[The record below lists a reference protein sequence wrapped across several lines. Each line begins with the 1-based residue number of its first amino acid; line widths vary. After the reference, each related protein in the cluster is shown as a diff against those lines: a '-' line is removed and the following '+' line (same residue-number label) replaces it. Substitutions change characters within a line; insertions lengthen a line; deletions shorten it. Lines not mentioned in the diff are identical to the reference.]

1 MFQNADRFGIVVYPS
16 YDNFISYKYS
26 TYDYFSIPTVD
37 TLYSSDLK
45 YTSNFG
51 YFASNH
57 FVGSASYHDSSCD
70 CNGQCDVGYIASTT
84 PLNTFYTV
92 DTSKIPDNYYVTI
105 SNDNTTGD
113 TIYNYTL
120 VNPETGQKDTIQNF
134 ITNNYTFTT
143 NNEGDNSGGGSGGGL
158 GGDVKVGGNVEV
170 GGRVDIGGQVDI
182 NVNVNGS
189 GNGNGNDISNDSEFE
204 GNLNDYIQYIPEVSE
219 GFIDYLK
226 NFFSWL
232 PPPVF
237 GILMLGLIVSVWC
250 RWRGR

>member
-1 MFQNADRFGIVVYPS
+1 MI
-16 YDNFISYKYS
+16 NFNYA
-26 TYDYFSIPTVD
+26 VD
-37 TLYSSDLK
+37 T
-45 YTSNFG
+45 T
-51 YFASNH
+51 
-57 FVGSASYHDSSCD
+57 
-70 CNGQCDVGYIASTT
+70 
-84 PLNTFYTV
+84 
-92 DTSKIPDNYYVTI
+92 KIPDNYYVTI
-105 SNDNTTGD
+105 SNDSSTGD

-120 VNPETGQKDTIQNF
+120 VNPETGQKDTIQNY

-143 NNEGDNSGGGSGGGL
+143 NNEGDTNISGGNNSGGGL
-158 GGDVKVGGNVEV
+158 GGDVTVSGNVEV
-170 GGRVDIGGQVDI
+170 GGKVDIDGKVDI
-182 NVNVNGS
+182 NVNVNSG
-189 GNGNGNDISNDSEFE
+189 GNGSGNDISNDSEFE